1 MISVPLYRAKR
12 SAACFHEACT
22 WVKWNIIVLW
32 QLINVSMQNCLC
44 FCLRDFGRLL
54 KSEYKPMLTLLTVR
68 IHHKDFY
75 GFSLFCVH
83 FFFFL
88 HSFRLFNVFFH
99 RCWKFNCSDFLCDFT
114 WYFYFYSLSVVRL
127 TLVCLCFQSLTE
139 TTIQWNYLC
148 YRIRL
153 IYQTVTGWSVLS
165 CHFSHWHKLQIWNN
179 KNELWSGKTDQEW
192 MLEICRG

>member
-1 MISVPLYRAKR
+1 
-12 SAACFHEACT
+12 
-22 WVKWNIIVLW
+22 
-32 QLINVSMQNCLC
+32 MQNCLC

-127 TLVCLCFQSLTE
+127 TLVCLF
-139 TTIQWNYLC
+139 
-148 YRIRL
+148 
-153 IYQTVTGWSVLS
+153 SVLDRDYYTV
-165 CHFSHWHKLQIWNN
+165 KLLVLQNQVDLSDSYWVVCTFLPLQPLAQTADL
-179 KNELWSGKTDQEW
+179 K
-192 MLEICRG
+192 